1 MLARVIG
8 AGLAGAEAAYQLA
21 KRGVDVELYEM
32 RPVKG
37 TPVHKSARIA
47 ELVCSN
53 SLKSADPC
61 TAQGTLKEEMRLMGS
76 VVIEAAYASRVP
88 AGGALAV
95 DRELFSEKIE
105 KALYGTGRITVI
117 RKEVTRIDENTIV
130 ATGPLTSDGM
140 AEAIEGMAGAER
152 LYFFDAAAPII
163 TGASVNRE
171 KAFFAAR
178 YGKGDAD
185 YLNCPMNKEEYLRFY
200 DELVNA
206 RRVILKDFEKG
217 ELFEG
222 CMPVEEM
229 ARRGADALRFGPM
242 RPVGLKGANGEK
254 YYAVVQLRKE
264 DAYDGLYNLVGFQT
278 NLAFPEQ
285 ERVFR
290 LIPGL
295 ENAEFVRYGVMHRNT
310 YLNSP
315 GFLSPDFS
323 AIKAPNVFFAGQMTG
338 VEGYLESA
346 ASGLMAG
353 INLYMRLSGEKTH
366 VLPETTT
373 VGSLQKYVAGYGG
386 NFQPMHVSFALTPPL
401 DTKIKDKSLKKRA
414 YSERALSDLAKY
426 IENNKG
432 VSL

>member
-140 AEAIEGMAGAER
+140 AKAIEGMAGAER

-373 VGSLQKYVAGYGG
+373 VGSLQKYVAGYAG
-386 NFQPMHVSFALTPPL
+386 NFQPMHASFALTPPL

>member
-1 MLARVIG
+1 MFARVIG

-323 AIKAPNVFFAGQMTG
+323 AIKVPNVFFAGQMTG

-373 VGSLQKYVAGYGG
+373 VGSLQKYVAGYAG

-401 DTKIKDKSLKKRA
+401 DTKIKDKSLKKLA

>member
-373 VGSLQKYVAGYGG
+373 VGSLQKYVAGYAG
-386 NFQPMHVSFALTPPL
+386 NFQPMHASFALTPPL

>member
-8 AGLAGAEAAYQLA
+8 GGLAGAEAAYQLA
-21 KRGVDVELYEM
+21 IRGAEVELYEM
-32 RPVKG
+32 RPVKQ
-37 TPVHKSARIA
+37 TPVHKGAGIA

-53 SLKSADPC
+53 SLKSADVN
-61 TAQGTLKEEMRLMGS
+61 TAQGTLKEEMRLLGS
-76 VVIEAAYASRVP
+76 VVLRAAYESRVP

-95 DRELFSEKIE
+95 DRELFSAKIE
-105 KALYGTGRITVI
+105 KALSDTGRVTVI
-117 RKEVTRIDENTIV
+117 RHEVTRIDENTIV
-130 ATGPLTSDGM
+130 ATGPLTSDKM
-140 AEAIEGMAGAER
+140 ASEIEKKAGAER

-163 TGASVNRE
+163 TGDSVNRE

-178 YGKGDAD
+178 YGKGDSD

-206 RRVILKDFEKG
+206 RKVILKDFEKG

-222 CMPVEEM
+222 CMPIEEM
-229 ARRGADALRFGPM
+229 ARRGADAIRFGPL
-242 RPVGLKGANGEK
+242 RPVGIKGKDGEK

-264 DAYDGLYNLVGFQT
+264 DVYDGLYNVVGFQT

-310 YLNSP
+310 YLRSP
-315 GFLSPDFS
+315 GFLSADFS
-323 AIKAPNVFFAGQMTG
+323 VKNAPGVFFAGQITG
-338 VEGYLESA
+338 VEGYMESA
-346 ASGLMAG
+346 ASGLIAG
-353 INLYMRLSGEKTH
+353 INLFSRMSGAETH

-373 VGSLQKYVAGYGG
+373 IGSLQRYVAGYAG
-386 NFQPMHVSFALTPPL
+386 NFQPMHASFALTPPL
-401 DTKIKDKSLKKRA
+401 ETKIRDKSLKKRA
-414 YSERALSDLAKY
+414 YSERALSDLEKY